1 MQTFSP
7 HPSRRLTRFW
17 AGLLGGAVM
26 AVSAPALALDCTS
39 DIAIR
44 DHLVESGASFTPAM
58 RSCGVEAIAPL
69 QALIDGDQSETIKVS
84 AIYVLSMIG
93 NALISNHIGAVTNAN
108 YDATNYLDL
117 VTTIVRTLTQ
127 VAETNASFTLR
138 AAAVYDLAHLR
149 WEPALHRDLTLAM
162 VTALDDEDEWVRSRA
177 AASLL
182 DTLFH
187 SEPDI
192 VALAIP
198 SLVRVLQS
206 DPSSAVRSNAA
217 WALGL
222 NGSAEVLPY
231 LLDALAAGIEGGA
244 IGAAWGLADLQKH
257 RYVSEAR
264 AAIPTLLAYFEE
276 DQRQGRSGLIWAE
289 TTARLGATP
298 EEALHALLAVVADN
312 SSRQIGYPFRVG
324 LIEQIADFG
333 TTADLATVQT
343 ILTALRQVK
352 ENHSNEQVRSS
363 ADRALETI
371 ASRNPSYPEAA
382 ANTPQVIIRDGRTGR
397 QNIIKTVAVS
407 SDGQVIVSGNQ
418 QGDIQVWAL
427 ATGERLASYKSGFGQ
442 IQAVAFSPDG
452 RTIASGGFSNGHFD
466 LWRWQEEAW
475 PAIQQVTSNL
485 YAAAFSPQG
494 DVIVTG
500 HSQGMIYLWTLE
512 GEQMGSIEA
521 HPPEAGEFSNVV
533 AVAIAPDG
541 VTLASRSIGANGDI
555 KIWDMTSGQQELQI
569 SSLEVGGVNSLAFSS
584 DGQLLA
590 GYYSGGGFWS
600 RDLPDTVRVWSA
612 QSGEMVAEFS
622 VDVTRPHAVAFSPDG
637 RFLAIAGLSNHI
649 ELWDI
654 HTQEQ
659 VHRFETLEDQHQV
672 YSLAFSPDGQTL
684 VTSGATVGAGQ
695 IMVWA
700 VPDALTAED
709 MGDRPAN
716 ALE

>member
-1 MQTFSP
+1 MRTFFP
-7 HPSRRLTRFW
+7 QPSRRLTRFW

-84 AIYVLSMIG
+84 AIYVLSRIG
-93 NALISNHIGAVTNAN
+93 DALIANQRGAVA
-108 YDATNYLDL
+108 DANYLDPL
-117 VTTIVRTLTQ
+117 STIVQTLTQ
-127 VAETNASFTLR
+127 VVETNANPALR
-138 AAAVYDLAHLR
+138 AATVYNLVDLR

-162 VTALDDEDEWVRSRA
+162 VTALDDDDEEVRSRA
-177 AASLL
+177 AAALL
-182 DTLFH
+182 DTLLH
-187 SEPDI
+187 AEPDI
-192 VALAIP
+192 VVLAVP
-198 SLVRVLQS
+198 SLVHALQS
-206 DPSSAVRSNAA
+206 DPSSGVRSIAG
-217 WALGL
+217 WALGR
-222 NGSAEVLPY
+222 NGAAEVLPY
-231 LLDALAAGIEGGA
+231 LLDAVAAGIKGGA
-244 IGAAWGLADLQKH
+244 IGAARGLADLQEY
-257 RYVSEAR
+257 RDVAEAR

-276 DQRQGRSGLIWAE
+276 DQRQGHNGLIWAE
-289 TTARLGATP
+289 PIARLGATP
-298 EEALHALLAVVADN
+298 EEALKPLLAVVADN
-312 SSRQIGYPFRVG
+312 SLMQIGHPFRVG

-333 TTADLATVQT
+333 TTADLANVQT
-343 ILTALRQVK
+343 ILMALREV
-352 ENHSNEQVRSS
+352 NYSHSDEQVRSA
-363 ADRALETI
+363 ADRALTTI
-371 ASRNPSYPEAA
+371 AGRNINYREAT
-382 ANTPQVIIRDGRTGR
+382 ANAPQVIIRDERPGR

-407 SDGQVIVSGNQ
+407 PDGQFIVSGNQ

-427 ATGERLASYKSGFGQ
+427 ATGERLASYTSESGQ
-442 IQAVAFSPDG
+442 IQAVAVSPDG
-452 RTIASGGFSNGHFD
+452 RTIASGSVSNGRFH
-466 LWRWQEEAW
+466 LWRWQEEAA
-475 PAIQQVTSNL
+475 PGFEQATNNL
-485 YAAAFSPQG
+485 YSTAFSPHG

-521 HPPEAGEFSNVV
+521 HPPEAGEVSHVV

-555 KIWDMTSGQQELQI
+555 KIWDMTSGQQELHI
-569 SSLEVGGVNSLAFSS
+569 SSLEVGGVNSLAFSP
-584 DGQLLA
+584 DGELLA
-590 GYYSGGGFWS
+590 GYYAGGGFWS
-600 RDLPDTVRVWSA
+600 RDLPDTVRVWSS
-612 QSGEMVAEFS
+612 QSGERVAEFL
-622 VDVTRPHAVAFSPDG
+622 VEVTRPHGVAFSPDG